1 VKQLQFN
8 WKTDPP
14 VEIPIQLLRSMDE
27 LCASMGARLTDQE
40 KSELITAC
48 RIACAG
54 SGETAF
60 WREVRRR
67 LEIRE
72 RSNRGELN

>member
-1 VKQLQFN
+1 
-8 WKTDPP
+8 
-14 VEIPIQLLRSMDE
+14 
-27 LCASMGARLTDQE
+27 
-40 KSELITAC
+40 LITAC

-67 LEIRE
+67 LEIRQWA
-72 RSNRGELN
+72 SKNS